1 MKKKALAQ
9 ILSLQLVLF
18 NMLLDQNKAS
28 SDNKLRFYN
37 RKISFSWRDDI
48 LNLHSTL
55 NVQPNVQVV
64 SPPTK
69 ELCCDVTM
77 YADLLN
83 PHLHT
88 THR

>member
-18 NMLLDQNKAS
+18 NMLLDQNKTS

-64 SPPTK
+64 R
-69 ELCCDVTM
+69 LCFFNT
-77 YADLLN
+77 
-83 PHLHT
+83 
-88 THR
+88 

>member
-37 RKISFSWRDDI
+37 RKISFIWRDDI

-64 SPPTK
+64 R
-69 ELCCDVTM
+69 LCFINT
-77 YADLLN
+77 
-83 PHLHT
+83 
-88 THR
+88 